1 MTNTDFIKEDGSIV
15 LDSEK
20 NIAFL
25 LAAVLRGD
33 IVFDEPLTFA
43 KDLEESFSD
52 TAEFTFEEEPFQAAE
67 CLGLFD
73 PEEESL
79 VTEEDPE
86 PELITPKEERVTVT
100 EAEHF
105 LRATYKTYPK
115 SRIDI
120 TNNKFIEIYDIID
133 EAFNAACLGHV
144 DLHGEEVF
152 DISTVFLHN
161 EVSAAKD
168 AITTAKLLVNKALTN
183 ELITK

>member
-20 NIAFL
+20 NLALL

-33 IVFDEPLTFA
+33 IVFEEPLTFA

-52 TAEFTFEEEPFQAAE
+52 TTKFTFEEEPFQAAE

-73 PEEESL
+73 AEEESL
-79 VTEEDPE
+79 VTEEE
-86 PELITPKEERVTVT
+86 SELITPKEERVTVT

-115 SRIDI
+115 SRMDI
-120 TNNKFIEIYDIID
+120 VNNKFIEIYDILD
-133 EAFNAACLGHV
+133 EAYNMACLGHV

-152 DISTVFLHN
+152 DMSTVFLHN
-161 EVSAAKD
+161 EVTSAKD
-168 AITTAKLLVNKALTN
+168 AITIAKMLVTKALTN